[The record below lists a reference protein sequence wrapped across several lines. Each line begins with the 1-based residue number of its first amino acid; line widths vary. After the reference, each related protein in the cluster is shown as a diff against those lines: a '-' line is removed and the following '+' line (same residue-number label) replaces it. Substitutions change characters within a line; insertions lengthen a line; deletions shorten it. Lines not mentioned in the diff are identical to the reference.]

1 MRSMGVAAIL
11 YPAHFHAAAVLHGG
25 MICCAAGMGT
35 VICAAI
41 VAGKQHKS
49 KRDAYKIYPA
59 FVPAEAGML
68 IMITHAIL
76 FPVDIRIQIVS

>member
-1 MRSMGVAAIL
+1 
-11 YPAHFHAAAVLHGG
+11 
-25 MICCAAGMGT
+25 MICCAAVMAT

-49 KRDAYKIYPA
+49 KPDAYKIYPA
-59 FVPAEAGML
+59 FLPAEAGML